1 LPEYSELDKSVG
13 RLIAGRL
20 PGLELEAE
28 HRQALGDGILGGITL
43 FAENCSDLEQLA
55 SLTADIVETSRHVPL
70 LTVDQEGGAVQR
82 FAGVLT
88 PLPSPMALAAT
99 GSPETLAAITRI
111 SAEQLKLLGFNCL
124 LAPVLDVISNPSNPI
139 VCTRSFGT
147 VQQLC
152 QSLGEIVA
160 RTISDVGLV
169 PVGKHFPGHGATRE
183 DSHEDL
189 AVSKV
194 DLERLWGV
202 DLAPFKDCL
211 PVLPAVL
218 TGHIWVQAVDEEP
231 LPASLSKRITTSI
244 LREYLGFDGII
255 MTDDLTMKG
264 ITGHYGMGEAA
275 VMAIEAGADLLL
287 VCGPFEE
294 SEEARRAIVEAVSS
308 GRLSEARIA
317 ASLKRLKHKFGR
329 RPQATSPSKNK
340 GRFARLKKHIEE
352 SRAVS
357 QEASLEAITATRGS
371 AHQLTSGP
379 WKVIVPNH
387 PRYSLD
393 LARHLNGY
401 LNARL
406 EAPVEEIRYSLEP
419 SFEEAQEI
427 ARSCQDYN
435 CLFVTFRCLIN
446 REQMR
451 VGQMVADA
459 CKGKK
464 IAITTDTPFDLDG
477 LPDWPTVIASFDPSD
492 QAMMA
497 LASVLSGELRA
508 RHSTYVQF
516 LYEGLKRLR
525 EQSLK

>member
-1 LPEYSELDKSVG
+1 MPEYSELDKSVG

-55 SLTADIVETSRHVPL
+55 SLTADIVETSRHVPV

-147 VQQLC
+147 VHQLC

-357 QEASLEAITATRGS
+357 QEASLEAITAARGS

-401 LNARL
+401 LNERL

-497 LASVLSGELRA
+497 LARVLSGELRA